1 MSLVLFEVG
10 EAEEAE
16 EVGEEGEAEEV
27 IFGKELNLNKEAVS
41 CQSSA

>member
-10 EAEEAE
+10 EEEEATA
-16 EVGEEGEAEEV
+16 VM
-27 IFGKELNLNKEAVS
+27 FGKELNLNEEAVS